1 MPLLRPA
8 WHPGRSGACVLV
20 VMYRYTL
27 VLPMRRTDTQR
38 AGHASR
44 HALVMFALVL
54 GAVGLLSSVAAAQS
68 LRGSAASLDLQNNQ
82 ALRHDFTFLRGSA
95 QLRRF
100 VDAGLLVRAKGGRNY
115 SLKAVSFPYTR
126 PEVLLFIE
134 RLSAQY
140 RRACGEKLIVTS
152 LTRPMSHQ
160 PRNASPRSVH
170 PTGMALDLRRPRN
183 RTCRRWLE
191 DTLLELEA
199 RTVLDAT
206 KERGPPHYHVAVF
219 PSVYAKYVSNM
230 MSRSSR
236 RASATPTQRH
246 TVRRRDTLWKISSRY
261 GTTAEKIRR
270 ANELRSS
277 VIYPGQVLTIPA
289 QTDAN

>member
-1 MPLLRPA
+1 
-8 WHPGRSGACVLV
+8 
-20 VMYRYTL
+20 MYRYTL
-27 VLPMRRTDTQR
+27 ILPMRPTDTQR
-38 AGHASR
+38 AGHAGRRS
-44 HALVMFALVL
+44 LVILAFVL
-54 GAVGLLSSVAAAQS
+54 GAAGPLSGVAAAQS

-82 ALRHDFTFLRGSA
+82 ALRHDFTFLRESA

-100 VDAGLLVRAKGGRNY
+100 VGAGLLVQVNGGRNY
-115 SLKAVSFPYTR
+115 SLKSVSFPYTR

-140 RRACGEKLIVTS
+140 RRACGEKLIITS
-152 LTRPMSHQ
+152 LTRPISHQ

-170 PTGMALDLRRPRN
+170 PTGMALDLRRPPN
-183 RTCRRWLE
+183 MTCRRWLE
-191 DTLLELEA
+191 DTLLELED

-236 RASATPTQRH
+236 RVSATPAQRH
-246 TVRRRDTLWKISSRY
+246 TVRRRDTLWKISKRY
-261 GTTAEKIRR
+261 STTPARIRR

-277 VIYPGQVLTIPA
+277 VIYPGQVLTIPVH
-289 QTDAN
+289 TDAN

>member
-1 MPLLRPA
+1 
-8 WHPGRSGACVLV
+8 
-20 VMYRYTL
+20 
-27 VLPMRRTDTQR
+27 MRRTDTQQ
-38 AGHASR
+38 AGHAGR
-44 HALVMFALVL
+44 RGLVTPVFAFIFFVC
-54 GAVGLLSSVAAAQS
+54 GASGLLAGVAEAQS

-82 ALRHDFTFLRGSA
+82 ALRHDFTFLRESA

-100 VDAGLLVRAKGGRNY
+100 VGAGLLVQVKGGRDY

-170 PTGMALDLRRPRN
+170 PTGMALDLRRPTN
-183 RTCRRWLE
+183 MTCRRWLE
-191 DTLLELEA
+191 DTLLQLED
-199 RTVLDAT
+199 RSVLEAT

-219 PSVYAKYVSNM
+219 PSAYAKYVSDM
-230 MSRSSR
+230 LSRSTR
-236 RASATPTQRH
+236 LVSATPAQRH
-246 TVRRRDTLWKISSRY
+246 TVRRRETLWKISNRY
-261 GTTAEKIRR
+261 GTTPAQIQR

-277 VIYPGQVLTIPA
+277 LIYPGQVLTIPVH
-289 QTDAN
+289 TDAN

>member
-1 MPLLRPA
+1 
-8 WHPGRSGACVLV
+8 
-20 VMYRYTL
+20 MYRYTL
-27 VLPMRRTDTQR
+27 MFPMRRTDTQR
-38 AGHASR
+38 AGR
-44 HALVMFALVL
+44 RGLLILVFIL
-54 GAVGLLSSVAAAQS
+54 GTAGLLSRAAGAQS

-82 ALRHDFTFLRGSA
+82 ALRHDFTFLRESA

-100 VDAGLLVRAKGGRNY
+100 VGAGLLVQVEGGRNY
-115 SLKAVSFPYTR
+115 SLKAVSSPYTR

-134 RLSAQY
+134 RLSGQY
-140 RRACGEKLIVTS
+140 RRACGEKLIITS
-152 LTRPMSHQ
+152 LTRPISHQ

-170 PTGMALDLRRPRN
+170 PTGMALDLRRPTN
-183 RTCRRWLE
+183 MTCRRWLE
-191 DTLLELEA
+191 DTLLELEE

-206 KERGPPHYHVAVF
+206 KESAPPHYHVAVF

-236 RASATPTQRH
+236 QISATPAQRH
-246 TVRRRDTLWKISSRY
+246 TVRRRDTLWKISNRY
-261 GTTAEKIRR
+261 GTTPAQIQR

-277 VIYPGQVLTIPA
+277 VIYPGQVLTIPV